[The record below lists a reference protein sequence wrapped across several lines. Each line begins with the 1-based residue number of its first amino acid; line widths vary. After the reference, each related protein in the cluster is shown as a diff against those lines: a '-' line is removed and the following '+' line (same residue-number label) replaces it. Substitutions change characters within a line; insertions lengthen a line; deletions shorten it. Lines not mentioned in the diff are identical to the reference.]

1 MKRDGSL
8 LTAAAVTSGQLRS
21 WCSLRAIS
29 TSTRELAFVTLLARS
44 VRIRCGES
52 VARSR
57 LVLSGFGPRLRFQI
71 ELDFG
76 GRCEAEGLGNFLEV
90 KIVNLE
96 ALLEGVC
103 GVGVEVRPV
112 RIAGGTVEMVV
123 VLDDPASTIPA
134 IRFSKVA
141 DL

>member
-1 MKRDGSL
+1 MLPGHTHTEERTRANRISCTRSQAEKSVNKRDDSL

-90 KIVNLE
+90 K
-96 ALLEGVC
+96 
-103 GVGVEVRPV
+103 
-112 RIAGGTVEMVV
+112 
-123 VLDDPASTIPA
+123 
-134 IRFSKVA
+134 
-141 DL
+141 